1 MFFAFDA
8 FLLPLSLYMNPLSF
22 SRFLPPHFL
31 AVFLDERRYHPH
43 FPNKRLASSSEDVYT
58 QMQKLS
64 KQATAVT
71 ALLEAQHSA
80 AQMTIQTLESKV
92 ETLEGMLKVAEEAL
106 MAKTLQ
112 EEEAKEM
119 EKQEVQFKENEEKN
133 EKESLTE
140 MLAQGNP
147 SPPG

>member
-1 MFFAFDA
+1 M
-8 FLLPLSLYMNPLSF
+8 
-22 SRFLPPHFL
+22 
-31 AVFLDERRYHPH
+31 
-43 FPNKRLASSSEDVYT
+43 
-58 QMQKLS
+58 
-64 KQATAVT
+64 
-71 ALLEAQHSA
+71 ALTKTLEAQHSA
-80 AQMTIQTLESKV
+80 AQMTIQTLENKV